1 MPVHETTA
9 LPPRRAPMVTPARVA
24 VSLLFLANGFL
35 VGSWAPKIPEFAA
48 RLELSKS
55 ALGMMIF
62 CFGIGSLVAMP
73 LVGAAIARRGSR
85 SVLKLLA
92 LMSGASMLMVTF
104 APGIL
109 TAAAGLFAF
118 GALIG
123 GMDVAMNANAVEV
136 ERRQGR
142 AIMSSCH
149 GFWSLGGVL
158 GSGLGGLVIA
168 GAGVAVHALAALAAV
183 LVMVAI
189 AWPRVMADPPAPHV
203 PVDGSAAPSMV
214 RAIFGSG
221 ATVWLIGL
229 MCLLSMLPEGAVL
242 DWGALYLRQEL
253 GASAALSGFGFGA
266 FSATMA
272 LVRFVGDIVRD
283 RFGAVATM
291 RGSVLLAMAGMA
303 ISGMAGSAEMVI
315 AGYGIAGLGLANM
328 VPIAFSAAGNL
339 PGLPPGV
346 GISLVTFMG
355 YSGIL
360 FFPSI
365 IGFIAEH
372 TGFAAIFTAIP
383 VLLLLVLALSGL
395 VSHADSNRPDGEA

>member
-1 MPVHETTA
+1 MSVNENSTVPM
-9 LPPRRAPMVTPARVA
+9 RRAPMVTPARLA
-24 VSLLFLANGFL
+24 VSLMFLANGFL

-48 RLELSKS
+48 RLDLSKG

-62 CFGIGSLVAMP
+62 CFGVGSLVAMP
-73 LVGAAIARRGSR
+73 LVGAAIARSGSR
-85 SVLKLLA
+85 AVLKLLA
-92 LMSGASMLMVTF
+92 LVSGTSMLLVTF
-104 APGIL
+104 APNIF
-109 TAAAGLFAF
+109 AAAIGLFIF
-118 GALIG
+118 GGLIG

-136 ERRQGR
+136 ERRQRR

-168 GAGVAVHALAALAAV
+168 GAGVAVHALVALVVALV
-183 LVMVAI
+183 LVAV
-189 AWPRVMADPPAPHV
+189 AWPRVIADPPAQHV
-203 PVDGSAAPSMV
+203 SVDGSAAPSMIKAV
-214 RAIFGSG
+214 FGSG

-253 GASAALSGFGFGA
+253 GADAALSGFGFGA

-272 LVRFVGDIVRD
+272 LVRFAGDFVRD
-283 RFGAVATM
+283 RFGAVRTM
-291 RGSVLLAMAGMA
+291 RGSVLLAMVGMA
-303 ISGMAGSAEMVI
+303 ISGLTGSAEMVI
-315 AGYGIAGLGLANM
+315 IGYGIAGLGLANM

-372 TGFAAIFTAIP
+372 TGFAAIFAGIP
-383 VLLLLVLALSGL
+383 VLLALVLLLSGL
-395 VSHADSNRPDGEA
+395 VVHADTKQVHGEG